1 MHLLLEMQ
9 NYFFFQYL
17 RQKLRK
23 KTDYASLWN
32 HRDNY
37 PSKVIDSV
45 ETHGL
50 EKKRKFKF
58 FFPSRSGLNQSF
70 NKCESKEAKN
80 AQVND

>member
-17 RQKLRK
+17 RQKWRK
-23 KTDYASLWN
+23 KTDYAPLWN
-32 HRDNY
+32 CRDNY
-37 PSKVIDSV
+37 PSTVIDSV

-50 EKKRKFKF
+50 EKNRRFKF
-58 FFPSRSGLNQSF
+58 FFSSWSGLNQSF

-80 AQVND
+80 T